1 MPPGR
6 LSLLALATMLRCR
19 RLVCALSWNSS
30 RPADVERRNILGRRA
45 LLRRFLALIYR
56 RATAQAGPHESPHT
70 SPHAQMPETLVG
82 FIIWVSGRHQIWI
95 ALCAVLLFVADT
107 VPLEVQRRLV
117 NSAVKGGDL
126 YGVLMLAIVFAALT
140 FLQGLIKIGLNLYR
154 NWIGES
160 AVRWLRNEISHVA
173 QRPDSALPSGKA
185 GGVEIAMVV
194 AEVDPIGGFVGAS
207 LSDPILQI
215 GILLSV
221 FGYLIYLQPLMALV
235 GILVFLP
242 QCFLVPL
249 MQGAINRRVGAR
261 IWVLRKIS
269 VMLVDT
275 VERDEATSHSQ
286 SRRVDQVFR
295 LNMSIFKLKFVL
307 NFAMNWLNSLGTAI
321 ILGIG
326 GYLVVQGRT
335 EIGTVVA
342 FVSGLAKINDPWS
355 DLVNWYRDY
364 RVIQARYRLVASAMR
379 SVEAKEEEREP
390 QGSGPPGFLSQ
401 PRD

>member
-1 MPPGR
+1 M
-6 LSLLALATMLRCR
+6 
-19 RLVCALSWNSS
+19 
-30 RPADVERRNILGRRA
+30 
-45 LLRRFLALIYR
+45 
-56 RATAQAGPHESPHT
+56 GPHEAPHT
-70 SPHAQMPETLVG
+70 SASAHFPETLVG

-95 ALCAVLLFVADT
+95 ALFAIFLFIADT
-107 VPLEVQRRLV
+107 VPLEIQRRLV
-117 NSAVKGGDL
+117 NSAVKGGDFHV
-126 YGVLMLAIVFAALT
+126 VLMLALLFAGLT
-140 FLQGLIKIGLNLYR
+140 LLQGLIKVGLNLYR

-173 QRPDSALPSGKA
+173 QRPDSRLRSDKA
-185 GGVEIAMVV
+185 GGVEIAMIV

-215 GILLSV
+215 GVLLSV
-221 FGYLIYLQPLMALV
+221 FGYLTYLQPLMALV

-261 IWVLRKIS
+261 IWVVRKIS
-269 VMLVDT
+269 VTLVDAT
-275 VERDEATSHSQ
+275 ARDETTNHFQ
-286 SRRVDQVFR
+286 SKRVDPVFR
-295 LNMSIFKLKFVL
+295 LNMSIYRLKFVL
-307 NFAMNWLNSLGTAI
+307 NFTMNWLHSLGTAI

-379 SVEAKEEEREP
+379 SIDSKQAA
-390 QGSGPPGFLSQ
+390 
-401 PRD
+401 

>member
-1 MPPGR
+1 
-6 LSLLALATMLRCR
+6 
-19 RLVCALSWNSS
+19 
-30 RPADVERRNILGRRA
+30 
-45 LLRRFLALIYR
+45 
-56 RATAQAGPHESPHT
+56 
-70 SPHAQMPETLVG
+70 
-82 FIIWVSGRHQIWI
+82 
-95 ALCAVLLFVADT
+95 
-107 VPLEVQRRLV
+107 
-117 NSAVKGGDL
+117 
-126 YGVLMLAIVFAALT
+126 MLAIVFAALT

-173 QRPDSALPSGKA
+173 QRPDSVLPSGKT

-194 AEVDPIGGFVGAS
+194 AEVDPIDGFVGAS

-221 FGYLIYLQPLMALV
+221 FSYLIYLQPLMALV

-249 MQGAINRRVGAR
+249 IQGAINRRVGAR

-275 VERDEATSHSQ
+275 AERDETTNHSQ
-286 SRRVDQVFR
+286 SRRIDQVFR
-295 LNMSIFKLKFVL
+295 LNMSIFRLKFVL

-335 EIGTVVA
+335 EIRTVVA

-379 SVEAKEEEREP
+379 NADTKAEAREP
-390 QGSGPPGFLSQ
+390 PRHPFTTARLTGSASPSRKRGRKHTKSRPGAANHRCRAIQGSDASVDANVRRSIVRDDEAGRPRFEDETAPGQSKLCLLHAIVHQSEIVLCVLIVVFGGDRVAGPGLGLG
-401 PRD
+401 

>member
-1 MPPGR
+1 M
-6 LSLLALATMLRCR
+6 LAITVMLRRR
-19 RLVCALSWNSS
+19 RLVSALSWNSS
-30 RPADVERRNILGRRA
+30 RPADVERRNILGRSA

-56 RATAQAGPHESPHT
+56 RVTAQAGPHESPHT
-70 SPHAQMPETLVG
+70 SSHAQMPATLVG

-95 ALCAVLLFVADT
+95 ALCAVLLFIADT
-107 VPLEVQRRLV
+107 VPLEIQRRLV

-126 YGVLMLAIVFAALT
+126 YGVLMLAIIFAALT

-173 QRPDSALPSGKA
+173 QRPDSVLPSGKA

-249 MQGAINRRVGAR
+249 IQGAINRRVGAR

-275 VERDEATSHSQ
+275 AERDETTNHSQ

-295 LNMSIFKLKFVL
+295 LNMSIFRLKFVL

-379 SVEAKEEEREP
+379 NA
-390 QGSGPPGFLSQ
+390 
-401 PRD
+401 DT

>member
-1 MPPGR
+1 
-6 LSLLALATMLRCR
+6 MLRQFLAAAY
-19 RLVCALSWNSS
+19 RLV
-30 RPADVERRNILGRRA
+30 
-45 LLRRFLALIYR
+45 
-56 RATAQAGPHESPHT
+56 TAQVGPHESPHT
-70 SPHAQMPETLVG
+70 SPNAPMPETLIG

-95 ALCAVLLFVADT
+95 ALGAVLLFIADT

-126 YGVLMLAIVFAALT
+126 YVVLTLAIAFAALT
-140 FLQGLIKIGLNLYR
+140 LLQGLIKIGLNLYR

-173 QRPDSALPSGKA
+173 QRPDSVLPSGKA
-185 GGVEIAMVV
+185 GGVEIAIVV

-221 FGYLIYLQPLMALV
+221 FGYLTYLQPLMALV

-249 MQGAINRRVGAR
+249 LQGAINRRVGAR

-275 VERDEATSHSQ
+275 VERDEKTNHSQ

-295 LNMSIFKLKFVL
+295 LNMSIYRLKFAL

-326 GYLVVQGRT
+326 GYLVVQGQT

-364 RVIQARYRLVASAMR
+364 RVIQARYRLVATAMR
-379 SVEAKEEEREP
+379 SAER
-390 QGSGPPGFLSQ
+390 S
-401 PRD
+401 